1 MRNCMFVSSISRRI
15 ESSINGFQQNDF
27 ESALVHYFPA
37 LDKTAKKRYPK
48 DGVGKRIKKFLDDE
62 LDIITYIATQNI
74 LRINVNGITFPEAIY
89 KFGRTSIAHE
99 GELDPR
105 LNFNNESGMSI
116 GQLWNLP
123 PSFIIGLI
131 ISVVLAPENNSEQ
144 LKGRYTVAIHGD
156 RFDLSTQWG
165 NRSDFRSYMEQKFGR
180 AIFENNL

>member
-1 MRNCMFVSSISRRI
+1 MSTSSISRRI
-15 ESSINGFQQNDF
+15 ESSIISFQQNDF
-27 ESALVHYFPA
+27 ESALVHFFPA

-74 LRINVNGITFPEAIY
+74 FRINVDGISFPEAIY

-105 LNFNNESGMSI
+105 LNFDNLEGMSI
-116 GQLWNLP
+116 GQQWNLP

-131 ISVVLAPENNSEQ
+131 VSVVLAPENNAEE
-144 LKGRYTVAIHGD
+144 LKGNHGVTIHGD
-156 RFDLSTQWG
+156 KFELSKHWG
-165 NRSDFRSYMEQKFGR
+165 DRSGFRSYMEQKFGR
-180 AIFENNL
+180 AIFE

>member
-1 MRNCMFVSSISRRI
+1 MSTSSISRRI
-15 ESSINGFQQNDF
+15 ESSINSFQQNDF

-62 LDIITYIATQNI
+62 LDIITYIATKSI
-74 LRINVNGITFPEAIY
+74 YRIHVNGLSFPDAIY

-105 LNFNNESGMSI
+105 INFDNKTGMTI
-116 GQLWNLP
+116 GHQWNLP

-131 ISVVLAPENNSEQ
+131 VSVLLAPENSTEQ
-144 LKGRYTVAIHGD
+144 LKKDYYVTIHGD
-156 RFDLSTQWG
+156 EFDLKKQWG
-165 NRSDFRSYMEQKFGR
+165 DRSGFRTYMEHKFGR
-180 AIFENNL
+180 VLFK